1 MNRAILCD
9 FSKPFKSI
17 HPQGP
22 GFQTQPYEGCGAIW
36 RPAGAA
42 TRHGDKP
49 LTWQAIHK
57 PNCYMSGCDFDTYGY
72 AVPVSIQGQLSSP
85 RAL

>member
-22 GFQTQPYEGCGAIW
+22 GFQTQPYENCGAIW

-49 LTWQAIHK
+49 LTVADATLKQTEWPQQFS
-57 PNCYMSGCDFDTYGY
+57 Y
-72 AVPVSIQGQLSSP
+72 LSYYH
-85 RAL
+85 

>member
-22 GFQTQPYEGCGAIW
+22 GFQTQPYENCGAIW

-49 LTWQAIHK
+49 LTVVYATLKQSRVASKPVQLHK
-57 PNCYMSGCDFDTYGY
+57 
-72 AVPVSIQGQLSSP
+72 Q
-85 RAL
+85 

>member
-42 TRHGDKP
+42 ARHGDKP
-49 LTWQAIHK
+49 PTVADA
-57 PNCYMSGCDFDTYGY
+57 S
-72 AVPVSIQGQLSSP
+72 
-85 RAL
+85 